1 MRCGPARRGAQR
13 RHSGTRV
20 GWLWRPPS
28 TCADNPRELLGG
40 ALGQNAPVSKSRS
53 IWQLLKGTT
62 DNWLEDQAS
71 SISAA
76 LAFYCAFSL
85 APLLIIIVSIASW
98 IVGPDLAYSYL
109 GTQVTML
116 FGRQSAELILAAMD
130 SANSEEGVWATSLSV
145 AMLLV
150 GASTVFAALQEA
162 LQQVWGGHDSLA
174 KGWRAFLRARLWS
187 FGFILAIG
195 FLLLVSLT
203 LTTALAALR
212 GYVTHRFEGAV
223 GLFAAVDFLLSIALG
238 TGLVALMY
246 RYLPSKRLAWRH
258 VIVGALVTAALFHL
272 GRWGIGLYLGRAT
285 QPTAYG
291 AAASFA
297 ALLLWLY
304 YSAQIFL
311 FGDYW
316 RVILN
321 LPNATPRSQPRPVP
335 LSASETSPL
344 VMARAPEDFTAPAW
358 ASASA

>member
-1 MRCGPARRGAQR
+1 
-13 RHSGTRV
+13 
-20 GWLWRPPS
+20 
-28 TCADNPRELLGG
+28 LLGCG
-40 ALGQNAPVSKSRS
+40 LRQYVVVSKPRTF
-53 IWQLLKGTT
+53 WQILKGTT

-85 APLLIIIVSIASW
+85 APLLIIVVTIAGW
-98 IVGPDLAYSYL
+98 IVGGELAYSYVGSQL
-109 GTQVTML
+109 TML
-116 FGRQSAELILAAMD
+116 FGHTSGKLIIDAMRSAQTSDGA
-130 SANSEEGVWATSLSV
+130 WATVVSV
-145 AMLLV
+145 VMLLV
-150 GASTVFAALQEA
+150 GASTVFSALESA
-162 LQQVWGGHDSLA
+162 LQQVWGGRQALPR
-174 KGWRAFLRARLWS
+174 GWRAFVRSRLVS

-212 GYVTHRFEGAV
+212 GYVLRHFEGLV
-223 GLFAAVDFLLSIALG
+223 GVLASADFLLSIVLG

-246 RYLPSKRLAWRH
+246 RYLPARRLAWKH
-258 VIVGALVTAALFHL
+258 VITGALVTALLFHL

-311 FGDYW
+311 FG
-316 RVILN
+316 
-321 LPNATPRSQPRPVP
+321 A
-335 LSASETSPL
+335 E
-344 VMARAPEDFTAPAW
+344 FTACLGRSRTPKPLAPA
-358 ASASA
+358 

>member
-1 MRCGPARRGAQR
+1 M
-13 RHSGTRV
+13 
-20 GWLWRPPS
+20 
-28 TCADNPRELLGG
+28 
-40 ALGQNAPVSKSRS
+40 SKSRTL
-53 IWQLLKGTT
+53 WQILKGTT

-85 APLLIIIVSIASW
+85 APLLIIIVSIAGW
-98 IVGPDLAYSYL
+98 IVGGDLAYSYVGNQL
-109 GTQVTML
+109 TML
-116 FGRQSAELILAAMD
+116 FGKPSATLILEAMKGAKTTD
-130 SANSEEGVWATSLSV
+130 GAWATAVSV
-145 AMLLV
+145 IMLLI
-150 GASTVFAALQEA
+150 GASTVFAALESA
-162 LQQVWGGHDSLA
+162 LQQVWGGRDALQRN
-174 KGWRAFLRARLWS
+174 WRASVRARLIS

-212 GYVTHRFEGAV
+212 GYALRHFEGVV
-223 GLFAAVDFLLSIALG
+223 GLFASVDLLLSIGLG

-246 RYLPSKRLAWRH
+246 RYLPEKRLAWRH
-258 VIVGALVTAALFHL
+258 VLTGALVTAILFHL

-311 FGDYW
+311 FG
-316 RVILN
+316 
-321 LPNATPRSQPRPVP
+321 A
-335 LSASETSPL
+335 E
-344 VMARAPEDFTAPAW
+344 FTACLGQSRTPPPLAPKPRG
-358 ASASA
+358 